1 MDLDERYISSSN
13 VWRRYGILFKVLI
26 DKYGFE
32 EALNYH
38 LEARLIVSAKA
49 MGVLQEKHD
58 ALTREEYAETL
69 QINFHG
75 AGYEA
80 MVETTDTLHMVT
92 VKRCPFYNGLSL
104 AGIEHET
111 ILHICENSYAQRA
124 KNYSSLFMGLIKQRE
139 TPEVT
144 CVEGFKL

>member
-32 EALNYH
+32 EALNHH

-58 ALTREEYAETL
+58 ALTQNEYAMTL
-69 QINFHG
+69 QNNFQG

-80 MVETTDTLHMVT
+80 MVDTTEDVYRVT
-92 VKRCPFYNGLSL
+92 VKRCPFYNG
-104 AGIEHET
+104 
-111 ILHICENSYAQRA
+111 
-124 KNYSSLFMGLIKQRE
+124 
-139 TPEVT
+139 
-144 CVEGFKL
+144 

>member
-1 MDLDERYISSSN
+1 MDLDERYIASSN

-32 EALNYH
+32 EALNHH
-38 LEARLIVSAKA
+38 LEARLIVSTKA
-49 MGVLQEKHD
+49 MEVLQEKHD
-58 ALTREEYAETL
+58 ALTKNEYAMTI
-69 QINFHG
+69 QNNFHS

-80 MVETTDTLHMVT
+80 MVDTTENAIRVT

-111 ILHICENSYAQRA
+111 ILRICENSYAQRA
-124 KNYSSLFMGLIKQRE
+124 KNYPSLFMGLIKQRDAAE
-139 TPEVT
+139 GT
-144 CVEGFKL
+144 CVEGFRL